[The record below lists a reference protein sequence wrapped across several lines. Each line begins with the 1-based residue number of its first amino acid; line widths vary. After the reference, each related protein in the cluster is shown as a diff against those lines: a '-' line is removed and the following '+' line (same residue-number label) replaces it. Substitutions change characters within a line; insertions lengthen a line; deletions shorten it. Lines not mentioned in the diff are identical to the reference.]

1 MKVRIFYS
9 MAYKILKIPK
19 KENLKKIKT
28 EKKELLLCE
37 VHLQI
42 LQRQQREPSLPP
54 PPSLSL
60 SHCQIYFNLNDFVFV
75 FALAFSLYL
84 FAASSSSSDFAFSA
98 REQRGAGE
106 GPMDSRTQYNP
117 RTVEE
122 VFRDFK
128 GRRAGLI
135 KALTTGICCCN
146 HSFFFLFHFQKKIEI
161 SITLFNAVFLVKK
174 CALSAKFSIFDFF
187 SSVFT

>member
-28 EKKELLLCE
+28 ENKEKELLLCE

-84 FAASSSSSDFAFSA
+84 FASSSSDFAFSA

-146 HSFFFLFHFQKKIEI
+146 HSFFFSFSFPKK
-161 SITLFNAVFLVKK
+161 N
-174 CALSAKFSIFDFF
+174 
-187 SSVFT
+187 